1 VNNTRA
7 DVPKII
13 IINTGSQ
20 RFDIYSGSFNRND
33 QWIVSDY
40 ASYFQ
45 YIADIPFSAA
55 RKVLPSLNSKTLTRS
70 DLEVLEVQGEV
81 SHIYNEWLQHMSEWD
96 TLEEREISRKTWGYV
111 THDVSSLFVIMTCMM
126 TLASL
131 GLPGYR

>member
-1 VNNTRA
+1 MNNTRA

-40 ASYFQ
+40 ASHFQ
-45 YIADIPFSAA
+45 YIDDVPFSAA
-55 RKVLPSLNSKTLTRS
+55 RQVLPSLNSKTLTRS
-70 DLEVLEVQGEV
+70 DLEGLEVQGEV
-81 SHIYNEWLQHMSEWD
+81 SHIYNEWLRDMREWD
-96 TLEEREISRKTWGYV
+96 TLEKREIAGNTWGYV
-111 THDVSSLFVIMTCMM
+111 THDVSRSFIILTCMM
-126 TLASL
+126 TLTSL